1 MAFVIEPVLGCDVTN
16 IYPATVYG
24 TTSTLQQPPHRIGDQ
39 HFASDGKVYV
49 FAKANASITA
59 STTVCTVSASTF
71 LVTASAGSY
80 TSPATNMVT
89 GDYGWF
95 SRAGV

>member
-1 MAFVIEPVLGCDVTN
+1 MAFIIDPVLGTDITN
-16 IYPATVYG
+16 IYPATTYG
-24 TTSTLQQPPHRIGDQ
+24 TTATLQQPPHRIGDQ

-49 FAKANASITA
+49 FAKANGSITA
-59 STTVCTVSASTF
+59 STTACTVNATTF
-71 LVTASAGSY
+71 LATGSGGSY

-95 SRAGV
+95 SRAAV